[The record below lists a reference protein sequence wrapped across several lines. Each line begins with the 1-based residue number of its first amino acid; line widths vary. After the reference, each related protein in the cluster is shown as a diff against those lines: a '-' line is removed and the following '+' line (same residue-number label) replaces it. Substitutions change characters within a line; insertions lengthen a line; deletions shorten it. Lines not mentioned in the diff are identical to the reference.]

1 MIRLIYDAA
10 GGRLHPGLQGKVP
23 VSSSA
28 LLSLFTSFP
37 NISCEVHGLSAKTW
51 AVSNS
56 EMLSPHIHGQLLQ
69 PRICLSLSPPLCF
82 STSLIS
88 PTTSHWLWSCI
99 KQRSLSQHCFSSG
112 LRRSSQVNFTSVLLA
127 LDCFLFSEHNESQQF
142 SPISV
147 RKENIILL
155 FIVKRNFPAC
165 YTLLHPVEI
174 CKCRQK

>member
-1 MIRLIYDAA
+1 MLLEAGCILGSKERCMSAA
-10 GGRLHPGLQGKVP
+10 QPCFPCLHPFRISAVKYVVWVLKLGL
-23 VSSSA
+23 
-28 LLSLFTSFP
+28 
-37 NISCEVHGLSAKTW
+37 W
-51 AVSNS
+51 AILKCCLHIFMGNCSN
-56 EMLSPHIHGQLLQ
+56 LGYV
-69 PRICLSLSPPLCF
+69 SLSPPLCF

-88 PTTSHWLWSCI
+88 PTTSHWLWSRI

-112 LRRSSQVNFTSVLLA
+112 LCRSSQVNFTSVLLA

-155 FIVKRNFPAC
+155 FIVKRNFSAC